1 MHMRH
6 SFYHGRRR
14 NFARFRG
21 FTLVELLVVITIIGM
36 LIALLLPA
44 VQAAR
49 EAARR
54 MQCGNN
60 LKQLGIGF
68 LNFETANRGFPPRR
82 WSRNPD
88 SNGKGGNGYTGW
100 GTFLLP
106 FIEQQPLYDAYKWE
120 YDFYDPVNKAVVETN
135 LPVFVCPSSPR
146 MTDIICAGPATSGSA
161 NPGTSTT
168 FTVHGRIDYLAP
180 NGFTP
185 PTNGWGTSVRAFSDT
200 TGTSD
205 NAHEAMLDSSPLFT
219 PTVLSRAPRKLSDI
233 KDGLSN
239 TLLINETAGWPHQF
253 VGRQQQPLNDYSST
267 VNGASVADC
276 LGNRGSWAGWQAFVY
291 LTYSADGSLN
301 SSANPTQGDVVNCA
315 VNGKNYNQIYSFHP
329 GGALV
334 LFCDGSVRFVGESL
348 SPLAFSQIVLID
360 DGQLITDGN
369 LQ

>member
-1 MHMRH
+1 MQMGQGFHRVEKRP
-6 SFYHGRRR
+6 S
-14 NFARFRG
+14 ARLQA

-36 LIALLLPA
+36 LISLLLPA

-60 LKQLGIGF
+60 LKQLGVGF
-68 LNFETANRGFPPRR
+68 HNFAAANGGFPPRR

-88 SNGKGGNGYTGW
+88 ANGKGGNGYTGW

-106 FIEQQPLYDAYKWE
+106 FIEQQPLCDAYKWE
-120 YDFYDPVNKAVVETN
+120 YDFYDPVNKAAVETN
-135 LPVFVCPSSPR
+135 LSTFICPSSPR
-146 MTDIICAGPATSGSA
+146 MTDIICAGPASTGSA
-161 NPGTSTT
+161 NPGKSTT
-168 FTVHGRIDYLAP
+168 YTVHGRIDYLAP
-180 NGFTP
+180 NGFTA
-185 PTNGWGTSVRAFSDT
+185 PTNGWGTSVRVFADT
-200 TGTSD
+200 TGTSN
-205 NAHEAMLDSSPLFT
+205 NAHEAMLDSSPMFT
-219 PTVLSRAPRKLSDI
+219 PTVYSRAPRPLSDI

-253 VGRQQQPLNDYSST
+253 LGRQQQTTSDYSST

-291 LTYSADGSLN
+291 LTYSTDGTLN

-334 LFCDGSVRFVGESL
+334 LFCDGSVRFVGEAL
-348 SPLAFSQIVLID
+348 SALAFSQIVLID
-360 DGQLITDGN
+360 DGQLIADGN